1 MRYQTLAEAY
11 EQLESV
17 SSRLEKTK
25 QLADFLQKVDDLPRV
40 LLLLQG
46 RVFMPG
52 DEREIGVASQLAVKA
67 IVVASGRTKTQVE
80 TSWKKTGDLGKAA
93 AEVLQKKSQATLV
106 SSHLTVQKV
115 FDTLQKL
122 ASMEGQG
129 TVDRKVKFIAELL
142 SQASPVEARYVI
154 RTVLQDLRAGVGN
167 STLRDALVWA
177 YVLDPKYDG
186 KKIDVDREKY
196 NEVVE
201 QVQAALD
208 VSNDFGSVAELL
220 KKQGLK
226 GLEKTKMTVGT
237 PLKVMLYQ
245 KSKGV
250 ADAFK
255 TVGKP
260 AAVEYKYDGFR
271 MQIHKKKDVQ
281 IFTRRMENVTR
292 QFPDVVKLV
301 QDNVKAKE
309 CILDAEAVGLTKD
322 GKYLPFQQMSQRI
335 KRKYDIEKTAKELP
349 VCVCV
354 FDILEKD
361 GEPLVQT
368 PFQERHKIIEQTI
381 NVTTY
386 IKPAEQLIT
395 DDEKEATAFYEKS
408 LKAGNEGVMMKRLD
422 SVYKPGSRV
431 GFGVKVKPVMET
443 LDCVIVG
450 AEWGEG
456 KRSKWL
462 ASFTLAIKDGDEF
475 LEIGKMGTGIK
486 EKPEE
491 GLSFGEM
498 TEMLK
503 PLVIEEKGK
512 GVKTKPKIVVEINY
526 EEIQKS
532 PTYASGYALRF
543 PRLVRL
549 REDRGPNDVAD
560 LKEVENLYKGQ
571 RGR

>member
-395 DDEKEATAFYEKS
+395 DDEKEATAVYEKS

>member
-1 MRYQTLAEAY
+1 
-11 EQLESV
+11 
-17 SSRLEKTK
+17 
-25 QLADFLQKVDDLPRV
+25 
-40 LLLLQG
+40 
-46 RVFMPG
+46 
-52 DEREIGVASQLAVKA
+52 
-67 IVVASGRTKTQVE
+67 
-80 TSWKKTGDLGKAA
+80 
-93 AEVLQKKSQATLV
+93 
-106 SSHLTVQKV
+106 
-115 FDTLQKL
+115 
-122 ASMEGQG
+122 
-129 TVDRKVKFIAELL
+129 
-142 SQASPVEARYVI
+142 
-154 RTVLQDLRAGVGN
+154 
-167 STLRDALVWA
+167 
-177 YVLDPKYDG
+177 
-186 KKIDVDREKY
+186 
-196 NEVVE
+196 
-201 QVQAALD
+201 
-208 VSNDFGSVAELL
+208 
-220 KKQGLK
+220 
-226 GLEKTKMTVGT
+226 
-237 PLKVMLYQ
+237 
-245 KSKGV
+245 
-250 ADAFK
+250 
-255 TVGKP
+255 
-260 AAVEYKYDGFR
+260 
-271 MQIHKKKDVQ
+271 
-281 IFTRRMENVTR
+281 MENVTR

>member
-1 MRYQTLAEAY
+1 VRYQTLAEAY

>member
-1 MRYQTLAEAY
+1 MRYQNLAEAY

-25 QLADFLQKVDDLPRV
+25 RLADFLKNVTDLPRV

-67 IVVASGRTKTQVE
+67 IVVASGKTTSQVE
-80 TSWKKTGDLGKAA
+80 TLWKKTGDLGKAA
-93 AEVLQKKSQATLV
+93 AEVVQKKSQSTLV

-115 FDTLQKL
+115 FDNLQKL

-129 TVDRKVKFIAELL
+129 TVDRKVKLIAELL
-142 SQASPVEARYVI
+142 SQASPLEARYVI
-154 RTVLQDLRAGVGN
+154 RTVLSDLRAGVGD
-167 STLRDALVWA
+167 STIRDALVWA
-177 YVLDPKYDG
+177 YVMDPKYDG

-196 NEVVE
+196 TQVVEVV
-201 QVQAALD
+201 QSAYD
-208 VSNDFGSVAELL
+208 VSNDFGTVAQLL
-220 KKQGLK
+220 KKEGIK
-226 GLEKTKMTVGT
+226 GLDKTKMTVGK

-245 KSKGV
+245 KAQDIK
-250 ADAFK
+250 DAFK
-255 TVGKP
+255 TVGRP
-260 AAVEYKYDGFR
+260 AAIEYKYDGFR
-271 MQIHKKKDVQ
+271 MQIHKKKDVK
-281 IFTRRMENVTR
+281 IFTRRMENVTK

-301 QDNVKAKE
+301 QDHVRAKE
-309 CILDAEAVGLTKD
+309 CILDAEAVGLKK
-322 GKYLPFQQMSQRI
+322 GQYIAFQHMSQRI
-335 KRKYDIEKTAKELP
+335 KRKYDIAKMAKELP

-354 FDILEKD
+354 FDMLELD
-361 GEPLVQT
+361 GQALVQT
-368 PFQERHKIIEQTI
+368 PFQERRKLIEKTI
-381 NVTTY
+381 KPTKF
-386 IKPAEQLIT
+386 IKPAEQLVT
-395 DDEKEATAFYEKS
+395 DDEKQATAFYEKS
-408 LKAGNEGVMMKRLD
+408 LQAGNEGVMMKNLE
-422 SVYKPGSRV
+422 SGYKPGSRV

-443 LDCVIVG
+443 LECVIVG

-462 ASFTLAIKDGDEF
+462 ASFTLAIRDGDGY

-498 TEMLK
+498 TELLK
-503 PLVIEEKGK
+503 PLVLEEKGK
-512 GVKTKPKIVVEINY
+512 SVKTKPKIVVEINY

-543 PRLVRL
+543 PRFVRL
-549 REDRGPNDVAD
+549 REDRGPHDIAD
-560 LKEVENLYKGQ
+560 RKEVEKLYKGQ
-571 RGR
+571 RGRA

>member
-1 MRYQTLAEAY
+1 M
-11 EQLESV
+11 
-17 SSRLEKTK
+17 
-25 QLADFLQKVDDLPRV
+25 ADFLQKVDDLPRV

-462 ASFTLAIKDGDEF
+462 ASFTLA
-475 LEIGKMGTGIK
+475 
-486 EKPEE
+486 
-491 GLSFGEM
+491 
-498 TEMLK
+498 
-503 PLVIEEKGK
+503 V
-512 GVKTKPKIVVEINY
+512 
-526 EEIQKS
+526 
-532 PTYASGYALRF
+532 
-543 PRLVRL
+543 
-549 REDRGPNDVAD
+549 
-560 LKEVENLYKGQ
+560 
-571 RGR
+571 